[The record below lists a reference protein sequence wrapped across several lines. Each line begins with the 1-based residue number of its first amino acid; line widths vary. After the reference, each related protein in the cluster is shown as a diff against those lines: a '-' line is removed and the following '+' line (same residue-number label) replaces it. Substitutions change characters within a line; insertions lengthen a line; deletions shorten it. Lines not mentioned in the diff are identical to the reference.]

1 MRRTYRSTVDNATLE
16 AVARYKHLPPL
27 PDVTTLAVWLREVN
41 QGFAHIDGGPG
52 EVWLYCQGAGY
63 PDATWT
69 LGTGKGRHSDDPWP
83 GPDHY
88 ELVPGDT
95 RRHRFDAVAA
105 ARRLLSEARSAGFR

>member
-1 MRRTYRSTVDNATLE
+1 MRRSVRQAIDSAALQ

-27 PDVTTLAVWLREVN
+27 PDVTTLAIWLREVN
-41 QGFAHIDGGPG
+41 EAYAHPIAGPS
-52 EVWLYCQGAGY
+52 EVWLVCESAGY
-63 PDATWT
+63 PDASWR
-69 LGTGKGRHSDDPWP
+69 LLSSRDDWP
-83 GPDHY
+83 GPDHC